1 MSKSETLII
10 IDSFALIFRAY
21 YAYPPSLTL
30 QDGTIVNAVYG
41 FTSLLMDVLTKFKPS
56 HVIAVFDPQ
65 GPTIR
70 QSEYV
75 LYKANR
81 KETDTALINQI
92 PLVQELLQKFDIPV
106 LKVSGYEADDVIA
119 TIDKRHSGNWART
132 IVVTGDQDLFQLID
146 EDTFVYLAGRTFSES
161 KLYDANAVMAKLG
174 VTPEQIPDYKALN
187 GDASDNIPG
196 VKGIGK
202 KTAEELIKKFG
213 HIEDIFENIAE
224 LSSRQQTLLSES
236 YEIAMTSKKLATVE
250 SNVPISFDFKEALF
264 DTFDLKK
271 VLQHFEVMRFRSL
284 IKKAEKLAESYTVN
298 ESVGLFENISDQSEK
313 TVKPSLELLDLS
325 LLQKQ
330 KSCFVDA
337 HLMHLEK
344 SPIHWDLE
352 KLEVRIEETSYSI
365 RTELFDDFIDL
376 IIKNKIQI
384 IGFDLKKFLHVVAN
398 HKKEFSE
405 ISIYDIGFAGFL
417 IAKGRAN
424 FNLDSFSDYFQI
436 PMSLSNLETV
446 QKVYD
451 ACTEGLAEDEKL
463 LELFTLETN
472 LLGVVIQ
479 MEQEGI
485 TMDIDLLKTYEDKL
499 LSAQQELVS
508 TIYKDVGH
516 EFNIGSPKQVGEV
529 LFGEKRLQGVKKTK
543 TGSFSTNESVLKKLV
558 RVDPTVGKI
567 LQYREIDKL
576 LSTYIRTLPQ
586 FKDPDSKVHSIF
598 DQFGAVSG
606 RFSSKNPNMQNIPI
620 NEDINVNVRN
630 AFIAAEGNTL
640 VSFDYSQQEL
650 RILAAIA
657 NEKEMVDSFNKDE
670 DIHRITAA
678 ELFDKSIKE
687 VTDHER
693 RVGKTVN
700 FSVVYGVSAYGLSD
714 QLEISN
720 EEARLF
726 IQKYY
731 NKYQAVKLYFE
742 DQRAIA
748 RKQGYVET
756 LFGRKRSSATIN
768 SGNRFIREAAER
780 ELLNFRIQG
789 SAADI
794 MKLAMLQISE
804 NISKYNAQLLLQIH
818 DEFVFEIN
826 KNEAVDSFIT
836 DIKSIMENV
845 HNIGVKYK
853 VNASVAERWGEL

>member
-30 QDGTIVNAVYG
+30 PDGTIVNAVYG

-81 KETDTALINQI
+81 KETDSALINQI

-119 TIDKRHSGNWART
+119 TIDKRHSGPWART
-132 IVVTGDQDLFQLID
+132 IVVTGDQDLFQLVD

-161 KLYDANAVMAKLG
+161 KLYDANGVMEKLG
-174 VTPEQIPDYKALN
+174 VAPVQIPDYKALN

-202 KTAEELIKKFG
+202 KTAEELLKKFG
-213 HIEDIFENIAE
+213 HLEDIFENIGE
-224 LSSRQQTLLSES
+224 LSARQQTLLSES

-250 SNVPISFDFKEALF
+250 ANVPISFDFKDALF
-264 DTFDLKK
+264 DTFDFKK
-271 VLQHFEVMRFRSL
+271 VLHHFEVMRFRSL
-284 IKKAEKLAESYTVN
+284 IKKAEKLAELYTVN
-298 ESVGLFENISDQSEK
+298 ESVGLFETLSDQSAQ
-313 TVKPSLELLDLS
+313 TIKPTLNPLDLS
-325 LLQKQ
+325 LLEKQ
-330 KSCFVDA
+330 KSCSIDA
-337 HLMHLEK
+337 HLLHLEK
-344 SPIHWDLE
+344 SPIHWE
-352 KLEVRIEETSYSI
+352 IETIEVLIEEASYIVKAAS
-365 RTELFDDFIDL
+365 FNDFVDV
-376 IIKNKIQI
+376 IIKNKILI
-384 IGFDLKKFLHVVAN
+384 IGFDVKKFLHVVAN
-398 HKKEFSE
+398 HKKEYAE
-405 ISIYDIGFAGFL
+405 ILVYDVGFAGFL

-424 FNLDSFSDYFQI
+424 FNLDSFSDFFEV
-436 PMSLSNLETV
+436 PMSLSNLETIRKIY
-446 QKVYD
+446 Q
-451 ACTEGLAEDEKL
+451 ACGERLAEDEKL
-463 LELFTLETN
+463 SELFTLETN
-472 LLGVVIQ
+472 LLKVVIG

-485 TMDIDLLKTYEDKL
+485 TMDTELLKTYEERL
-499 LSAQQELVS
+499 LSAQQELV
-508 TIYKDVGH
+508 TAIYKDVGH

-529 LFGEKRLQGVKKTK
+529 LFGEKQLQGAKKTK

-558 RVDPTVGKI
+558 AVDPVVGK
-567 LQYREIDKL
+567 LLRYREIDKL

-586 FKDPDSKVHSIF
+586 FKDQDSRVHSIF

-606 RFSSKNPNMQNIPI
+606 RFSSKNPNMQNVPI
-620 NEDINVNVRN
+620 NESIDVNIRN
-630 AFIAAEGNTL
+630 AFVSAKGNTL

-657 NEKEMVDSFNKDE
+657 NEKEMIDNFNKDE

-678 ELFDKSIKE
+678 ELFDKPVVE

-714 QLEISN
+714 QLQISH

-726 IQKYY
+726 IAKYY
-731 NKYQAVKLYFE
+731 NKYQSVKSYFE
-742 DQRAIA
+742 DQRTTA
-748 RKQGYVET
+748 RKLGYVET

-794 MKLAMLQISE
+794 MKVAMLQISE
-804 NISKYNAQLLLQIH
+804 KLSKYNAKLLLQIH
-818 DEFVFEIN
+818 DEFVFEIS
-826 KNEAVDSFIT
+826 KDADIDSFIA
-836 DIKSIMENV
+836 DIQLIMENA